1 MKNIKDL
8 NYYKNNCEE
17 NYITTPISVLR
28 YINEL
33 EQALQLHKTNVSN
46 QCLHE
51 NTTHQKLTC
60 NVCLDCHEIIE
71 TDV

>member
-1 MKNIKDL
+1 MDFKDFKSAIDL
-8 NYYKNNCEE
+8 IIYCETPEKQELFITDLYKK
-17 NYITTPISVLR
+17 T
-28 YINEL
+28 
-33 EQALQLHKTNVSN
+33 QALQLHKTNVSN

-60 NVCLDCHEIIE
+60 NVCLDCNEIIE